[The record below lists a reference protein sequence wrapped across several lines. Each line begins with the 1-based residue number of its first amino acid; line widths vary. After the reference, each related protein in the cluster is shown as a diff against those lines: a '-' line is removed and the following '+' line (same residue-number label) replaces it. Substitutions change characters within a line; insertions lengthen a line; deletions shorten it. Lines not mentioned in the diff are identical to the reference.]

1 MKKRN
6 KYLQNPSNNTIKPLN
21 KQTNVSGNLFAKT
34 TQITKTSSLEQVTNF
49 MVDALK
55 RKRQLWRKELTDW
68 QMARYARFAEEP
80 KTYLL
85 QELYEDI
92 ILDAHLTAVTENRTL
107 NSTNKNYVF
116 SMDGV
121 KNDQLT
127 ELIKSKTWFENILQW
142 AHQSIYY
149 EYSLIWVK
157 DFEKGNIKEVS
168 LVPRGLVIPEKSVL
182 LYDVHQNKG
191 LDFTTLKD
199 VLLFAKLSDGLGLF
213 EKAAPYTIL
222 KRHSFGSWDEFEE
235 LYGIPIRIAKVASQS
250 EQVKNEVSGWLQ
262 EMGSAAYGVFP
273 MGTEVEIKENSKTDA
288 FNVFLQK
295 IQVVNSELSKLVKHE
310 TMTTDNGSSR
320 SQSEVHQD
328 TFNNVVASDHKKIL
342 AFLNDTLV
350 PSMRLLGYKI
360 PDNAKITIDQKR
372 NPTEQI
378 KVDGVLLN
386 SGYILTQNYIEETY
400 GVEVES
406 IPTNSPPSN
415 EGQGVAEGRGSS
427 TKVSKEQRVLEKK
440 P

>member
-1 MKKRN
+1 M
-6 KYLQNPSNNTIKPLN
+6 
-21 KQTNVSGNLFAKT
+21 
-34 TQITKTSSLEQVTNF
+34 
-49 MVDALK
+49 
-55 RKRQLWRKELTDW
+55 
-68 QMARYARFAEEP
+68 
-80 KTYLL
+80 
-85 QELYEDI
+85 
-92 ILDAHLTAVTENRTL
+92 
-107 NSTNKNYVF
+107 
-116 SMDGV
+116 
-121 KNDQLT
+121 
-127 ELIKSKTWFENILQW
+127 
-142 AHQSIYY
+142 
-149 EYSLIWVK
+149 
-157 DFEKGNIKEVS
+157 S